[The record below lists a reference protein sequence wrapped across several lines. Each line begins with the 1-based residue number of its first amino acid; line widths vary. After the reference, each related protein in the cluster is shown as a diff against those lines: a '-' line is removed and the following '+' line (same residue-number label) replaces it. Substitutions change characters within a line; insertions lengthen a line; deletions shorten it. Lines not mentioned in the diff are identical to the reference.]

1 MNKQIQYVDFCK
13 QELFIPVFSQP
24 WWLDIVCGPENWD
37 VILIEKGDQIIAT
50 FPYYMCKGRLG
61 MKYIMMPILTQKMG
75 PYIKYPKGQKYT
87 SKLSYEKEI
96 MQEIIANLPEYDFFN
111 VSFDYEYSNWLPFYW
126 KGFKQTIRYT
136 YVIEDISNIEKVVTE
151 FDSKKRA
158 HLRKGEKNVMIKYDL
173 SPEKFITFYQ
183 VCLSKNGHVLSY
195 PPKLFC
201 DLCKAAYKNK
211 QGRIVYA
218 VDHENHIHGAI
229 FYIWDNIAAYDLV
242 TAFDP
247 EYGNSGASTYLIY
260 QLIKDSLEK
269 CNTFDFEGSM
279 IESVEES
286 FRKFGT
292 IQKSYF
298 RIYKQNSRKSKL
310 VQAIKDL
317 LHAIRD

>member
-1 MNKQIQYVDFCK
+1 M
-13 QELFIPVFSQP
+13 
-24 WWLDIVCGPENWD
+24 
-37 VILIEKGDQIIAT
+37 
-50 FPYYMCKGRLG
+50 
-61 MKYIMMPILTQKMG
+61 
-75 PYIKYPKGQKYT
+75 
-87 SKLSYEKEI
+87 
-96 MQEIIANLPEYDFFN
+96 
-111 VSFDYEYSNWLPFYW
+111 
-126 KGFKQTIRYT
+126 
-136 YVIEDISNIEKVVTE
+136 
-151 FDSKKRA
+151 
-158 HLRKGEKNVMIKYDL
+158 
-173 SPEKFITFYQ
+173 
-183 VCLSKNGHVLSY
+183 
-195 PPKLFC
+195 
-201 DLCKAAYKNK
+201 
-211 QGRIVYA
+211 
-218 VDHENHIHGAI
+218 DHENHIHGAI